1 VLKIIETYNLSD
13 RGSAFDT
20 AGEGKSFEMRQKY
33 EIIRDDDNKR
43 LIIREFAELDKDIM
57 SLLCE
62 ETYDRKAVKTAMG
75 LDKDALIAALRTKNL
90 YPPGV
95 YAEKIAEKV
104 IELFTAKGKTSEEIV
119 FDDLE
124 FLSREHDAAAA
135 AAAYEGDGG
144 EIDELLDVGTEE
156 EKFEEGDELK
166 KLDSTLKIE
175 DDEFADLDDES

>member
-1 VLKIIETYNLSD
+1 
-13 RGSAFDT
+13 
-20 AGEGKSFEMRQKY
+20 MRQKY

>member
-1 VLKIIETYNLSD
+1 
-13 RGSAFDT
+13 
-20 AGEGKSFEMRQKY
+20 MRQKY
-33 EIIRDDDNKR
+33 EILRDDDNKR

-62 ETYDRKAVKTAMG
+62 ETYDRKMVKSAMG
-75 LDKDALIAALRTKNL
+75 LDKEALIAALRTKNL

-104 IELFTAKGKTSEEIV
+104 VELYSTKGKTSEEIV

-124 FLSREHDAAAA
+124 FLSREHDAAVA
-135 AAAYEGDGG
+135 AAAYESEGG
-144 EIDELLDVGTEE
+144 EIDELLEVETEE
-156 EKFEEGDELK
+156 EKFDEGDELK

-175 DDEFADLDDES
+175 DDEFSDLDDES